1 MKLTRRTKRTAR
13 ALFRLCL
20 VDGVLDRSRAR
31 TVAERLA
38 ASRRR
43 GALPALAGFH
53 RLVRLDRDRQ
63 GAFVDSAA
71 PLDEALRA
79 RIQAGLTRAYGP
91 AVEAV
96 FREDPALIGGIR
108 IKVGSDVFDDTV
120 RARLASLDA
129 LL

>member
-1 MKLTRRTKRTAR
+1 MKITRRTKRTAR
-13 ALFRLCL
+13 ALFRMCL
-20 VDGVLDRSRAR
+20 VDGVLDRARAR
-31 TVAERLA
+31 LVAERLA
-38 ASRRR
+38 TSRRR

-63 GAFVDSAA
+63 SAYVDSAA
-71 PLDEALRA
+71 PLDEALRT
-79 RIQAGLTRAYGP
+79 RIQAGLTRAYCP

-96 FREDPALIGGIR
+96 FREDPALIGGLR

>member
-13 ALFRLCL
+13 ALFRMCL
-20 VDGVLDRSRAR
+20 VDGRLDQSSAR
-31 TVAERLA
+31 KVAERLA
-38 ASRRR
+38 ASHRR
-43 GALPALAGFH
+43 GALPALAGFQ

-63 GAFVDSAA
+63 SAFVDSAA

-79 RIQAGLTRAYGP
+79 RLQAGLIRVYGP

-96 FREDPALIGGIR
+96 FRVDPALVGGIR